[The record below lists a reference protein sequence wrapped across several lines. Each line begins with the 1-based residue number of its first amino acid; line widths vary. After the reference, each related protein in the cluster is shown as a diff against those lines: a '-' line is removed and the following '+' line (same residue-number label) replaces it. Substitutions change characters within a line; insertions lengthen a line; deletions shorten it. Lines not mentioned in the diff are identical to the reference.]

1 MTVATGPEES
11 TAAPASPRN
20 PFTWL
25 LIGAVRGYQLIV
37 SPWIAPRCKYYPSCS
52 AYAVTALRTHGALRG
67 TRLAVWRLL
76 RCNPWSLGGVDH
88 VPPARD
94 AHVGRHRDHTHDLTS
109 TSAASVASG
118 VPTHQESL

>member
-1 MTVATGPEES
+1 MTVSTERQEG
-11 TAAPASPRN
+11 TAAPTSPRN
-20 PFTWL
+20 PLTWL

-88 VPPARD
+88 VPPRD
-94 AHVGRHRDHTHDLTS
+94 ADAGPHGDHTHDLTS
-109 TSAASVASG
+109 TSAASAASG